1 MKSKYNGSNLTFVKY
16 LVGKSG
22 DVIKKIGDKVYVNSE
37 LIGRIKSNKGLTPI
51 EDRVIPEGYV
61 FVAGTH
67 TDSLDSRYKEFGLI
81 KESEL
86 KGRGIVPFKG
96 IGWLKQH

>member
-1 MKSKYNGSNLTFVKY
+1 MKSKHNGLNLTFVKY

-22 DVIKKIGDKVYVNSE
+22 DVVKKVDDKVYVNSE
-37 LIGRIKSNKGLTPI
+37 LIGSVKNNEGLAPI
-51 EDRVIPEGYV
+51 EGGVIPEGYV

-67 TDSLDSRYKEFGLI
+67 ADSLDSRYKEFGLI

-86 KGRGIVPFKG
+86 KGRGIVPFEG
-96 IGWLKQH
+96 IGWLKRH